1 MRYVVMVMLGTM
13 LLACKAGARDNG
25 PELARANVKKYAFEA
40 YAQWSM
46 RHPGTSC
53 PATLADLAPY
63 AGAASPTDP
72 WGNGYVVLCG
82 DTLPV
87 GAKNLAVL
95 SLGPDGKRD
104 TADDVKS
111 WE

>member
-1 MRYVVMVMLGTM
+1 MRYIVIVMLGTM
-13 LLACKAGARDNG
+13 LLACKAPARDNA
-25 PELARANVKKYAFEA
+25 PDIARATVKKYAFEA
-40 YAQWSM
+40 FPMWTAF
-46 RHPGTSC
+46 HPGVMC
-53 PATLADLAPY
+53 PATLADLAPH
-63 AGAASPTDP
+63 AESASPTDP

-82 DTLPV
+82 DALPV
-87 GAKNLAVL
+87 GAKHLAVL